1 MSMQLSSRSQHK
13 RLTLIFLLSD
23 LMIVMLT
30 GHSLQVVELVT
41 FFIYHLFMVSI
52 KSPRYFEGLK
62 NKSIN
67 LDKCLLGSG

>member
-1 MSMQLSSRSQHK
+1 MSRQLSSRSQHK

-30 GHSLQVVELVT
+30 GHSLKVVELMT
-41 FFIYHLFMVSI
+41 FIYHLFRVSI